1 MPAGAACMSERL
13 PKHLDDALHAARL
26 ALGFVGSKSIS
37 EYLADVLLRSAV
49 ERQIEIVGE
58 ACRRALDDSPG
69 LRERLPDAAKA
80 IAMRNRLAHGY
91 DSVDDT
97 LVFMTVVNS
106 LPPLV
111 VALER
116 ELSRFD

>member
-1 MPAGAACMSERL
+1 
-13 PKHLDDALHAARL
+13 
-26 ALGFVGSKSIS
+26 
-37 EYLADVLLRSAV
+37 VLLRSAV

-58 ACRRALDDSPG
+58 ACRRALDDSPEI
-69 LRERLPDAAKA
+69 RERLPDAAKA

-97 LVFMTVVNS
+97 LVFQTVIDS
-106 LPPLV
+106 IPPRMA
-111 VALER
+111 ALEQ